1 MQSRTGTGVPLRV
14 ITETRPQPPI
24 PSAVL
29 GMSIFVFSE
38 AMLFAGLISAFSI
51 ARAGSL
57 LGWPPP
63 GQPTLPVEETAINTA
78 ALLASGVVLWFAG
91 RAHKREQRSA
101 AKPMFAALAL
111 AAFFVLFQGFEWAQL
126 LGQGLRMTSGQHG
139 AFFYLIIGIHALH
152 CVAAILSLGWAYRRL
167 ATGVLAA
174 STFQA
179 VRVFWYFVV
188 GLWPLLYWRVYF

>member
-1 MQSRTGTGVPLRV
+1 MQSRTGVPLRV
-14 ITETRPQPPI
+14 IADPRPQPAI

-29 GMSIFVFSE
+29 GMSVFVASE

-51 ARAGSL
+51 TRAGSL

-63 GQPTLPVEETAINTA
+63 GQPRLPAEETAINTLALIASA
-78 ALLASGVVLWFAG
+78 AVLWWAG
-91 RAHKREQRSA
+91 QRHRKEQRSA
-101 AKPMFAALAL
+101 ARPMLAALGL
-111 AAFFVLFQGFEWAQL
+111 GAFFVLFQGFEWAQL
-126 LGQGLRMTSGQHG
+126 LGQGLTMRSGQHG

-152 CVAAILSLGWAYRRL
+152 CVAAILALAWAYRRL
-167 ATGVLAA
+167 ATGVLAV

>member
-1 MQSRTGTGVPLRV
+1 MQSRTGTGIPLRV
-14 ITETRPQPPI
+14 ITDPRPQPAI

-29 GMSIFVFSE
+29 GMAMFVFSE

-63 GQPTLPVEETAINTA
+63 GQPRLPVEETAINTA
-78 ALLASGVVLWFAG
+78 ALLASGFVLWFAG
-91 RAHKREQRSA
+91 RAHKKEQRSA
-101 AKPMFAALAL
+101 AKPMLGALAL
-111 AAFFVLFQGFEWAQL
+111 AAFFVLFQGWEWAQL

-152 CVAAILSLGWAYRRL
+152 CVAAILSLAWAYRRL
-167 ATGVLAA
+167 STGVLAA

>member
-1 MQSRTGTGVPLRV
+1 MQSRTGVPLRV
-14 ITETRPQPPI
+14 ISDPRPQPAI

-29 GMSIFVFSE
+29 GMAMFVFSE

-63 GQPTLPVEETAINTA
+63 GQPRLPAEETAINTL
-78 ALLASGVVLWFAG
+78 ALLASGAVLWWAG
-91 RAHKREQRSA
+91 RAHAREQRSA
-101 AKPMFAALAL
+101 SRPMLAALAL
-111 AAFFVLFQGFEWAQL
+111 AAFFVLFQGWEWTQL
-126 LGQGLRMTSGQHG
+126 LAQGLTLTSSQHG
-139 AFFYLIIGIHALH
+139 SFFYLIIGIHALH

-188 GLWPLLYWRVYF
+188 GLWPILYWRVYF

>member
-1 MQSRTGTGVPLRV
+1 LQSRTGVPLRV
-14 ITETRPQPPI
+14 ISDPRPQPAI

-29 GMSIFVFSE
+29 GMSIFVASE

-57 LGWPPP
+57 LGWPLP
-63 GQPTLPVEETAINTA
+63 GQPRLPAEETALNTL
-78 ALLASGVVLWFAG
+78 ALLASGAVLWFAG
-91 RAHKREQRSA
+91 RAHRNEQRSA
-101 AKPMFAALAL
+101 ARPMLVALAL
-111 AAFFVLFQGFEWAQL
+111 AAFFVLFQGWEWTQL
-126 LGQGLRMTSGQHG
+126 LGQGLTMRSGQHG

-152 CVAAILSLGWAYRRL
+152 CIAAILALGWAYRRL

-188 GLWPLLYWRVYF
+188 GLWPLIYWRVYF

>member
-1 MQSRTGTGVPLRV
+1 MQSRTGVPLRV
-14 ITETRPQPPI
+14 ISDPRPQPAI

-29 GMSIFVFSE
+29 GMGIFVASE

-51 ARAGSL
+51 TRAGSL

-63 GQPTLPVEETAINTA
+63 GQPRLPAEETALNTV
-78 ALLASGVVLWFAG
+78 ALLASGAVLWYAG
-91 RAHKREQRSA
+91 RAHALEQRRA
-101 AKPMFAALAL
+101 ARPMLGALAL
-111 AAFFVLFQGFEWAQL
+111 AAFFVLFQGWEWVQL
-126 LGQGLRMTSGQHG
+126 LGQGLTMRSSQHG

-152 CVAAILSLGWAYRRL
+152 CLAAIAALGWAYRRL
-167 ATGVLAA
+167 ATGVLPA

-188 GLWPLLYWRVYF
+188 GLWPILYWRVYF

>member
-14 ITETRPQPPI
+14 IADPRPQPAI

-29 GMSIFVFSE
+29 GMGMFVFSE
-38 AMLFAGLISAFSI
+38 AMLFAGLMSAFAI

-57 LGWPPP
+57 LGWPPA
-63 GQPTLPVEETAINTA
+63 GQPRLPAEETAINTG
-78 ALLASGVVLWFAG
+78 ALLLSGIVLWYAG

-101 AKPMFAALAL
+101 AAPMLAALTL
-111 AAFFVLFQGFEWAQL
+111 ATFFVAFQGFEWVQL
-126 LGQGLRMTSGQHG
+126 LGQGLRMTSSQHG
-139 AFFYLIIGIHALH
+139 AFFYLIIGIHGLH

-167 ATGVLAA
+167 RSGVLAP

-188 GLWPLLYWRVYF
+188 GLWPILYWRVYF

>member
-1 MQSRTGTGVPLRV
+1 MQSRTGVPLRV
-14 ITETRPQPPI
+14 ISDPRPQPPI

-29 GMSIFVFSE
+29 GMGIFVFSE
-38 AMLFAGLISAFSI
+38 AMLFAGLMSAFSI

-63 GQPTLPVEETAINTA
+63 GQPTLPARATAINTL
-78 ALLASGVVLWFAG
+78 ALLASGAVLWLAG
-91 RAHKREQRSA
+91 RAHRAEQRSA
-101 AKPMFAALAL
+101 ARPMLAALAL
-111 AAFFVLFQGFEWAQL
+111 AAFFVLFQGWEWTQL
-126 LGQGLRMTSGQHG
+126 LSQGLTLTSSQHG
-139 AFFYLIIGIHALH
+139 SFFYLIIGIHALH
-152 CVAAILSLGWAYRRL
+152 CVAAILALGWAYRRL

-188 GLWPLLYWRVYF
+188 GLWPMIYWRVYF

>member
-1 MQSRTGTGVPLRV
+1 MQSRTGVPLRV
-14 ITETRPQPPI
+14 ISDPRPQPAI

-29 GMSIFVFSE
+29 GMSIFVASE

-63 GQPTLPVEETAINTA
+63 GQPRLPADETAINTL
-78 ALLASGVVLWFAG
+78 ALLASAAVLWWAG
-91 RAHKREQRSA
+91 RLHRREQRSA
-101 AKPMFAALAL
+101 ARPMLGALAL
-111 AAFFVLFQGFEWAQL
+111 AAFFVCFQGWEWTQL
-126 LGQGLRMTSGQHG
+126 LAQGLTMLSSQHG
-139 AFFYLIIGIHALH
+139 AFFYLIIGIHGLH
-152 CVAAILSLGWAYRRL
+152 CVAAILALIWAYRRL

-188 GLWPLLYWRVYF
+188 GLWPLIYWRVYF

>member
-1 MQSRTGTGVPLRV
+1 MQSRTGVPLRV
-14 ITETRPQPPI
+14 ISDPRPQPAV

-51 ARAGSL
+51 ARASSL

-63 GQPTLPVEETAINTA
+63 GQPRLPAEETAINTL

-91 RAHKREQRSA
+91 RAHAREQRA
-101 AKPMFAALAL
+101 ASRPMLFALGL
-111 AAFFVLFQGFEWAQL
+111 AAFFVAFQGWEWTQL
-126 LGQGLRMTSGQHG
+126 LAQGLTLTSSQHG

-152 CVAAILSLGWAYRRL
+152 CVAAIAALTWAYRRL

-188 GLWPLLYWRVYF
+188 GLWPLIYWRVYW

>member
-1 MQSRTGTGVPLRV
+1 MQSRTGIPLRV
-14 ITETRPQPPI
+14 ISDPRPQPPI

-38 AMLFAGLISAFSI
+38 AMLFAGLMSAFAI

-63 GQPTLPVEETAINTA
+63 GQPRLPAEETAINTL
-78 ALLASGVVLWFAG
+78 ALLASGAVLWLAG
-91 RAHKREQRSA
+91 RAHRKEQRSA
-101 AKPMFAALAL
+101 ARPMLAALAL
-111 AAFFVLFQGFEWAQL
+111 AAFFVLFQGWEWTRL
-126 LGQGLRMTSGQHG
+126 LAQGLTLTSSQHG
-139 AFFYLIIGIHALH
+139 SFFYLIIGIHGLH
-152 CVAAILSLGWAYRRL
+152 CVAAISALAWAYRRL
-167 ATGVLAA
+167 AISVLAP

-188 GLWPLLYWRVYF
+188 GLWPILYWRVYF

>member
-1 MQSRTGTGVPLRV
+1 MQSRTGVPLRV
-14 ITETRPQPPI
+14 ISDPRPQPAL

-63 GQPTLPVEETAINTA
+63 GQPRLPAEETAINTL
-78 ALLASGVVLWFAG
+78 ALLASGAVLWLAG
-91 RAHKREQRSA
+91 RAHAKEQRSA
-101 AKPMFAALAL
+101 SRPMLFALCL
-111 AAFFVLFQGFEWAQL
+111 AAFFVLFQGWEWTQL
-126 LGQGLRMTSGQHG
+126 LAQGLTLTSSQHG

-152 CVAAILSLGWAYRRL
+152 CAAAIAALSWAYRRL

-188 GLWPLLYWRVYF
+188 GLWPLIYWRVYW

>member
-1 MQSRTGTGVPLRV
+1 MQSRTGTPLRV
-14 ITETRPQPPI
+14 ISDPRPQPPI

-29 GMSIFVFSE
+29 GMLLFVFSE

-63 GQPTLPVEETAINTA
+63 GQPTLPARATAINTL
-78 ALLASGVVLWFAG
+78 ALLASGAVLWFAG
-91 RAHKREQRSA
+91 RAHRQAQRSA
-101 AKPMFAALAL
+101 ARPMLAALAL
-111 AAFFVLFQGFEWAQL
+111 AAFFVFFQGGEWAQL
-126 LGQGLRMTSGQHG
+126 LSQGLTLTSSQHG
-139 AFFYLIIGIHALH
+139 SFFYLIIGIHALH
-152 CVAAILSLGWAYRRL
+152 CVAAILSLSWAYRRL

-188 GLWPLLYWRVYF
+188 GLWPMIYWRVYF

>member
-1 MQSRTGTGVPLRV
+1 MSSRVRGPLRV
-14 ITETRPQPPI
+14 IADPRPQPAV

-38 AMLFAGLISAFSI
+38 AMLFAGLLSAFSI

-63 GQPTLPVEETAINTA
+63 GQPRLPAEATAINTA
-78 ALLASGVVLWFAG
+78 ALIASGVLLWLAG
-91 RAHKREQRSA
+91 RAHRKEQRSA
-101 AKPMFAALAL
+101 ASPMLAALAL
-111 AAFFVLFQGFEWAQL
+111 AAFFVLFQGYEWTRL
-126 LGQGLRMTSGQHG
+126 LAQGLTLTSSQHG
-139 AFFYLIIGIHALH
+139 SFFYLIIGIHGLH
-152 CVAAILSLGWAYRRL
+152 CLAAILALGWAYRRL

-188 GLWPLLYWRVYF
+188 GLWPLIYWRVYW

>member
-1 MQSRTGTGVPLRV
+1 MQSRTGVPLRV
-14 ITETRPQPPI
+14 ISDPRPQPAI

-38 AMLFAGLISAFSI
+38 SMLFAGLMSAFAI

-63 GQPTLPVEETAINTA
+63 GQPRLPAESTALNTL
-78 ALLASGVVLWFAG
+78 ALIASGVVLWLAG
-91 RAHKREQRSA
+91 RAHRTEQRSA
-101 AKPMFAALAL
+101 ASPMLAALAL
-111 AAFFVLFQGFEWAQL
+111 AAFFVLFQGWEWTRL
-126 LGQGLRMTSGQHG
+126 LAQGLTLTSSQQGG
-139 AFFYLIIGIHALH
+139 FFYLIIGIHALH
-152 CVAAILSLGWAYRRL
+152 CVAAIAALSWAYRRL
-167 ATGVLAA
+167 ATGVLAP

-188 GLWPLLYWRVYF
+188 GLWPLIYWRVYF

>member
-1 MQSRTGTGVPLRV
+1 MQSRTGVPLRV
-14 ITETRPQPPI
+14 ISDPRPQPAI

-29 GMSIFVFSE
+29 GMSIFVASE

-51 ARAGSL
+51 SRAGSL

-63 GQPTLPVEETAINTA
+63 GQPRLPAEETALNTV
-78 ALLASGVVLWFAG
+78 ALLASGVVLWLAG
-91 RAHKREQRSA
+91 RAHREEQRRA
-101 AKPMFAALAL
+101 ARPMLVALGL
-111 AAFFVLFQGFEWAQL
+111 AAFFVLFQGWEWIQL
-126 LGQGLRMTSGQHG
+126 LGQGLTMRSSQHG
-139 AFFYLIIGIHALH
+139 AFFYLIIGIHGLH
-152 CVAAILSLGWAYRRL
+152 CLAAIAALGWAHRRL

-188 GLWPLLYWRVYF
+188 GLWPILYWRVYF